1 MRLLLY
7 EPDFA
12 EKEIKTQKSLGNREA
27 GIWNFAAW
35 FLSIIINNYATAYTE
50 LCWGLIMKKYIK
62 PLTQSGLSVK
72 VGYFPLKSVLK
83 SVAYT
88 CMC

>member
-35 FLSIIINNYATAYTE
+35 FLSII
-50 LCWGLIMKKYIK
+50 M
-62 PLTQSGLSVK
+62 PQLTQNYVEG
-72 VGYFPLKSVLK
+72 
-83 SVAYT
+83 
-88 CMC
+88 